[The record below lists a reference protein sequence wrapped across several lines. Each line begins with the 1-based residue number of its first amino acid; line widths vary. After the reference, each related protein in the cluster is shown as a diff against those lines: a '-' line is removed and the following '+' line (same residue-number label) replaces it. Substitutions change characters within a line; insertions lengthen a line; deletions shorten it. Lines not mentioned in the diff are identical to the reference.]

1 MAESILLSERRG
13 AVVRLTLNRPERR
26 NALGPDLVAALTEAL
41 RSLSSEDSV
50 RAVVLTGAGTAFCAG
65 ADLEYLEQL
74 RSASVAENADDSR
87 RLKTLYRALSTFP
100 KPIVG
105 AVDGPALAG
114 GCGLASACD
123 VLLASP
129 RASFGY
135 PEVRIGFVAAMVLV
149 FLARQLGD
157 RLAREL
163 LLTGR
168 TLTAEEARE
177 AGLVHRV
184 LPSDRL
190 TEEALAVAENLASGA
205 PSSLALTK
213 ELLWHTSGLP
223 TGSALSLA
231 ETVNV
236 FARTTPDMQEGLS
249 AFFAKRRPSWPGS

>member
-1 MAESILLSERRG
+1 MAEPILLLERRG
-13 AVVRLTLNRPERR
+13 AVARLTLNRPERR
-26 NALGPDLVAALTEAL
+26 NALGPDLVAALTDAL
-41 RSLSSEDSV
+41 RSLASDVSV

-65 ADLEYLEQL
+65 ADLEYLERL
-74 RSASVAENADDSR
+74 RAASVAENAQDSR
-87 RLKTLYRALSTFP
+87 RLRTLYEALVTFP
-100 KPIVG
+100 KPVVG
-105 AVDGPALAG
+105 AVNGPALAG

-123 VLLASP
+123 VLLAAP
-129 RASFGY
+129 QATFGY

-149 FLARQLGD
+149 FLSRQLGE

-168 TLTAEEARE
+168 AMTAEEARE

-184 LPSDRL
+184 IEGHRL
-190 TEEALAVAENLASGA
+190 EEEALAFAENLASGA
-205 PSSLALTK
+205 PASLALTK

-223 TGSALSLA
+223 AGCALCLA

-249 AFFAKRRPSWPGS
+249 AFFAKRRPSWPES